1 MAYICLNCGN
11 EYDVSYLKSEKNYFV
26 CPNKNCRSKLYEVDN
41 MLIPI
46 ILFLFNKGFDIKD
59 SHTNCLNDNGIVK
72 VEMSLVLS
80 RYVKGLFLSK
90 EITENLFE
98 FIDKYAEIVYNDSD
112 IIIRFYKDNLSLKE
126 AFYQM
131 SNNSSILLDW
141 CINIVSPICQELD
154 SSWCEGEEVSEDMDR
169 SVGYEENNDCISD

>member
-1 MAYICLNCGN
+1 MQLKKEYLNG
-11 EYDVSYLKSEKNYFV
+11 EIYYFLPSYL
-26 CPNKNCRSKLYEVDN
+26 
-41 MLIPI
+41 
-46 ILFLFNKGFDIKD
+46 
-59 SHTNCLNDNGIVK
+59 
-72 VEMSLVLS
+72 
-80 RYVKGLFLSK
+80 
-90 EITENLFE
+90 TE
-98 FIDKYAEIVYNDSD
+98 
-112 IIIRFYKDNLSLKE
+112 YKDNLSLKE